1 MMNLPSLATSSPE
14 LLQLTDSSWIVVQYH
29 IIQNN
34 LADVAILAQAIRLWG
49 FFAKPPF
56 IPVLLGVLLKAP
68 LQKCRQRRSF
78 AASAIGSSS
87 GRLDRDQ

>member
-1 MMNLPSLATSSPE
+1 MMNLPSLATSSTE

-49 FFAKPPF
+49 FFANPPTHPHANVAVERVMCTGS
-56 IPVLLGVLLKAP
+56 IRPRGVQLCIL
-68 LQKCRQRRSF
+68 
-78 AASAIGSSS
+78 
-87 GRLDRDQ
+87 

>member
-1 MMNLPSLATSSPE
+1 MNLPSLATSSPE

-49 FFAKPPF
+49 FFANN
-56 IPVLLGVLLKAP
+56 P
-68 LQKCRQRRSF
+68 LVVFC
-78 AASAIGSSS
+78 
-87 GRLDRDQ
+87 